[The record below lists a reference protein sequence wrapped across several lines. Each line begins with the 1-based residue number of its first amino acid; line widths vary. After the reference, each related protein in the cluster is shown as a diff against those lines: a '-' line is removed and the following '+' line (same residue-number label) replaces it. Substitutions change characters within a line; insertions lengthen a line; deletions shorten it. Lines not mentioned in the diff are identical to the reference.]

1 MKYLNLCWIL
11 TFLIIFS
18 YSINADVC
26 ECNDCSSCTDALNN
40 ESCTEVRLTA
50 DITDYNERCIDNPEN
65 FTVKTFDCQGHT
77 IDGTGS
83 KIGIYLITK
92 TDNIIKNCI
101 ITDWNTGIYL
111 GTGSDSNQIIN
122 NNISNSVDGIRID
135 FSLNNQLINNV
146 ISSNVRYGIYL
157 DGSNNTSV
165 TDNSAINNLEG
176 DFGSVDNSLNNSVIN
191 LNIGGTLVSFES
203 KDIILKNSTNPGNLP
218 AGLGHIGKFINV
230 INNSEDSWLALNISY
245 LDSELGEINENT
257 LRIWKNNGSWFE
269 CTTFANNC
277 GIDKVNNVV
286 YANITNF
293 GSIFAPLGEIEGS
306 GICECNDC
314 SSCTDALNNESCTE
328 VRLTTDII
336 DYTSSCID
344 NPRFFENKTF
354 DCRGHMIDGDDSGM
368 YGIYLNG
375 KDNNLIKNCII
386 SDFIYGI
393 NLDNSGNN
401 TIENNSISSCTDTGL
416 VVGGNNNEIKF
427 NTIYNNQ
434 IGVEVRGEYN
444 KIVSNVIYG
453 HNNVD
458 AIGIWDD
465 GYYTLTF
472 NNTLYDNYY
481 CIEVYGEGDNDYVN
495 VSQNNLTNCEYG
507 IYVTSSNY
515 NSVERNT
522 IINSS
527 EKGIYLDSSSHNNIS
542 RNNLSSIGDDGIYL
556 SGFSDENLIAEN
568 NVSDSN
574 QGIGLSSSRNNTI
587 IDNTI
592 SYSNNQ
598 GIYAYDDSNATKIIG
613 NKIYTA
619 EDAIDVR
626 NSLDCIV
633 KNNLINE
640 VSSYG
645 IYFENVNFSLIENN
659 SLFNTAGI
667 SIDYSESNN
676 VTLNKIINSSYDGI
690 VSSQTRND
698 RITKNYIENVV
709 ESGIEL
715 TGYANNEYV
724 SENTIIN
731 SSFGIYLDQRTENNK
746 IVQNYIYNLTSE
758 TADTAILLIDESNY
772 NLIDGNII
780 KLAPYGIYL
789 GNNVENNVT
798 NNVIE
803 DVTSGIYLSGVNGIY
818 VY

>member
-328 VRLTTDII
+328 VRLTADITDLSETCINNPENFSNKIFDCQGHMIDGRDYSNTYGIYLHEKQNNTIKNCVITDFRDGIFLNQSSGNNVTNNNFSSNYIGIRLLYSTNNILVNNTANLNEYGIFLASSLDNDVRDNIANSNSWDGIYSYNSTSTINNNIVCGNDYYDFYAFDDWQSSSGDNNVCDKPDGWNDEGTIGCTYSCSSVCFCNSCSSCADALNNESCIEVRLTTDII
-336 DYTSSCID
+336 NYTSSCID

-375 KDNNLIKNCII
+375 KDNNVIKNCII

-427 NTIYNNQ
+427 NTIYNN
-434 IGVEVRGEYN
+434 
-444 KIVSNVIYG
+444 
-453 HNNVD
+453 
-458 AIGIWDD
+458 
-465 GYYTLTF
+465 
-472 NNTLYDNYY
+472 
-481 CIEVYGEGDNDYVN
+481 
-495 VSQNNLTNCEYG
+495 
-507 IYVTSSNY
+507 
-515 NSVERNT
+515 
-522 IINSS
+522 
-527 EKGIYLDSSSHNNIS
+527 
-542 RNNLSSIGDDGIYL
+542 
-556 SGFSDENLIAEN
+556 
-568 NVSDSN
+568 
-574 QGIGLSSSRNNTI
+574 
-587 IDNTI
+587 
-592 SYSNNQ
+592 
-598 GIYAYDDSNATKIIG
+598 
-613 NKIYTA
+613 
-619 EDAIDVR
+619 
-626 NSLDCIV
+626 
-633 KNNLINE
+633 
-640 VSSYG
+640 
-645 IYFENVNFSLIENN
+645 
-659 SLFNTAGI
+659 
-667 SIDYSESNN
+667 
-676 VTLNKIINSSYDGI
+676 
-690 VSSQTRND
+690 
-698 RITKNYIENVV
+698 
-709 ESGIEL
+709 
-715 TGYANNEYV
+715 
-724 SENTIIN
+724 
-731 SSFGIYLDQRTENNK
+731 
-746 IVQNYIYNLTSE
+746 
-758 TADTAILLIDESNY
+758 
-772 NLIDGNII
+772 
-780 KLAPYGIYL
+780 
-789 GNNVENNVT
+789 
-798 NNVIE
+798 
-803 DVTSGIYLSGVNGIY
+803 
-818 VY
+818 